1 MKIKLALLAVL
12 TLISLQAL
20 LSQSKNEKEE
30 RIKRSDFPE
39 KIQNIIKSL
48 PKECKRLKFYK
59 ETDGTKKSYEVKF
72 KYKKQHYSLEFSEK
86 GMIEDIEVL
95 TKLNDIKLLIKK
107 QIKIYF
113 KQSFDKH
120 KLIKI
125 QKQYVYSKEI
135 KPSQFIIDVLNKKA
149 KATINFEII
158 AEVKSKKTREIRE
171 FTFNNNGQFLRDR
184 TLNLTS
190 YEHDLY

>member
-95 TKLNDIKLLIKK
+95 TKLNDIKLPIKK

>member
-72 KYKKQHYSLEFSEK
+72 KYKKQHYSLEFSEN

-95 TKLNDIKLLIKK
+95 TKLNDIKLPIKK